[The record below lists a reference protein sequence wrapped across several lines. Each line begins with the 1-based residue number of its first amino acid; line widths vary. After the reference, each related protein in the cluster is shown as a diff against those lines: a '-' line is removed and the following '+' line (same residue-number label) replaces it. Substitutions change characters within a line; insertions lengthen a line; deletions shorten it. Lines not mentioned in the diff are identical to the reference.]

1 MNRPGSVVGIG
12 VALLAAT
19 ASVLLAAVAELVPP
33 AMRLPIVLVFV
44 GFVPGAAFA
53 LALRLSDLLAFSVVS
68 IGVSLALL
76 LILSELSMLAGGL
89 SPRLVLAGLIVFTVA
104 CVTAR
109 AVGLRK
115 AGWADGPGQPG

>member
-1 MNRPGSVVGIG
+1 MNRPGFVVGIG

-33 AMRLPIVLVFV
+33 AVRLPIVLVFV

-53 LALRLSDLLAFSVVS
+53 LALRLSDLVSFSVVS

-89 SPRLVLAGLIVFTVA
+89 SPRLVLAGLVAFTVA

-109 AVGLRK
+109 VVGLRK
-115 AGWADGPGQPG
+115 AG